1 MCSAALPTSEGTI
14 FKIQASLQL
23 SAGYHKNFLAGT
35 FKQVEKFYKIKIFFS
50 VDLTTMYNVSG
61 EFICPRLF
69 VKMNLKWDY

>member
-35 FKQVEKFYKIKIFFS
+35 FKQVEKFYKIKIFFQ
-50 VDLTTMYNVSG
+50 LT
-61 EFICPRLF
+61 
-69 VKMNLKWDY
+69 